1 MTKTQL
7 AIFNALQ
14 KLEAY
19 NETRNHPVLNKA
31 IAALRTPAE
40 ARTLMWDDGKAYD
53 HAMYL
58 INQDSD
64 KFEQDEKAWL
74 RANNFLPKLWRA

>member
-31 IAALRTPAE
+31 INALRHPAKVYYV
-40 ARTLMWDDGKAYD
+40 TDGEVYD

-74 RANNFLPKLWRA
+74 RENNFLPKPWWV